1 MNWDRIWYG
10 PRNHW
15 SSLLAPL
22 SALTAWVAAR
32 RRANALERWSGQSS
46 PYPVPVVIVGN
57 LTAGGTGKTPL
68 VGHLAREAIRH
79 GLRPGIVS
87 RGYGGIPSQWPRVV
101 TENSEP
107 EVVGDEPLMLHVQ
120 TGLPVVVCADRPKA
134 VDYLLKTEAIDLV
147 ISDDGLQH
155 YPLWRD
161 LEILV
166 VDGERQFGNGRLL
179 PAGPLREPVS
189 RAETVDWVVERSA
202 APSQGR
208 MGFQVQAMTLRNVL
222 TRQTLPLHG
231 LNKAAVVDA
240 VAGIGNPEAF
250 FVQLEEAGYQI
261 NRIPLADHY
270 DYRHSIQNRL
280 SGAPVLLTEKD
291 AVKAGAI
298 GGDDTWVVEAQ
309 VNCVALDQQWKTWC
323 LQCKN

>member
-1 MNWDRIWYG
+1 MNWEALWYG
-10 PRNHW
+10 QPTVLTR
-15 SSLLAPL
+15 LLWPL
-22 SALTAWVAAR
+22 SKLTEVVSVR
-32 RRANALERWSGQSS
+32 RRQRALDGWQGQSS
-46 PYPVPVVIVGN
+46 PYPVPIVIVGN

-68 VGHLAREAIRH
+68 VGHLAREAIRN
-79 GLRPGIVS
+79 GLRPGVVS
-87 RGYGGIPSQWPRVV
+87 RGYGGVPIQWPRVV

-120 TGLPVVVCADRPKA
+120 TGIPVVVCADRPKA
-134 VDYLLKTEAIDLV
+134 VDYLLKTQSVDLV

-166 VDGERQFGNGRLL
+166 IDGERQLGNGRLL
-179 PAGPLREPVS
+179 PAGPLRESPN
-189 RAETVDWVVERSA
+189 RLQTVDWVVERSLT
-202 APSQGR
+202 PSDDR

-231 LNKAAVVDA
+231 LNKSPVVDA
-240 VAGIGNPEAF
+240 VAGIGNPEGF
-250 FVQLEEAGYQI
+250 FSQLEQAGYRI
-261 NRIPLADHY
+261 NRIALPDHY
-270 DYRHSIQNRL
+270 DYRQSIQSRL

-291 AVKAGAI
+291 VVKAGAV

-309 VNCVALDQQWKTWC
+309 VNCVELDQRWKAWC
-323 LQCKN
+323 AQCKS